1 MVRIFADSPLGD
13 WATLRIAL
21 SSLLLS
27 FFWSFFCHFFPKIV
41 GRILAIVYVLVYGIY
56 SFVEFGLY
64 NYLGFFMGVGN
75 SEQGT
80 KVLGYINDFIK
91 SLSWNHWLLLLPT
104 LIALIYFIVID
115 RIILKNKQRNK
126 EFNKIQLTYI
136 EVVCAIAIIGFSGLY
151 YLTIKSDKMQNE
163 LQASSN
169 YSLWIY
175 PENSNLTVN
184 NFGVF
189 MYGVID
195 IKSIL
200 LNASA
205 EDAIDLDDL
214 NTNNNHEE
222 EIITDYSRVIDDSA
236 WQMLIENTD
245 KKSYNTLNN
254 YFINRSITQ
263 KNEYTGIFEGKNLI
277 IILMESVNEI
287 SILNEED
294 FPTLTKLYNEGISFR
309 NNFTPR
315 NNCSTGNNEFTVLTS
330 LFTINNTCTAN
341 TYASNKYFEA
351 AYNIFNNAGYYT
363 SSYHDY
369 TQQYYRRNKIH
380 TNLGSQKY
388 YGVTDL
394 DIPYSEKY
402 EEWPSDVELFKQS
415 QKYYM
420 DKDKFFSYFATVTP
434 HQTYHVSSE
443 MGDKYTYLWDDTDY
457 SMRLKRYL
465 SKLKTLDEAL
475 AELLHELEESGKLE
489 DTVIALFGDHFPYGL
504 QDKDINQ
511 YLESNGADY
520 TVNRNS
526 TKNKD
531 VDRTPMIIYNAGM
544 EPVVVEEYTSVI
556 DLLPTLLNMF
566 NMDYDPRLY
575 LGHDIFSDDYTSRVV
590 FADGSWQ
597 DELGFYYAPSSKINY
612 FDETKTYTTE
622 ELKSINSEILERQ
635 KMSTTAIKENYFKYL
650 GDGLTKY
657 QDIIDKEKEEKTAT
671 ATTTESEEDT

>member
-1 MVRIFADSPLGD
+1 M
-13 WATLRIAL
+13 
-21 SSLLLS
+21 
-27 FFWSFFCHFFPKIV
+27 
-41 GRILAIVYVLVYGIY
+41 
-56 SFVEFGLY
+56 
-64 NYLGFFMGVGN
+64 
-75 SEQGT
+75 
-80 KVLGYINDFIK
+80 
-91 SLSWNHWLLLLPT
+91 
-104 LIALIYFIVID
+104 
-115 RIILKNKQRNK
+115 
-126 EFNKIQLTYI
+126 
-136 EVVCAIAIIGFSGLY
+136 
-151 YLTIKSDKMQNE
+151 
-163 LQASSN
+163 
-169 YSLWIY
+169 
-175 PENSNLTVN
+175 
-184 NFGVF
+184 
-189 MYGVID
+189 
-195 IKSIL
+195 
-200 LNASA
+200 
-205 EDAIDLDDL
+205 
-214 NTNNNHEE
+214 
-222 EIITDYSRVIDDSA
+222 
-236 WQMLIENTD
+236 
-245 KKSYNTLNN
+245 
-254 YFINRSITQ
+254 
-263 KNEYTGIFEGKNLI
+263 
-277 IILMESVNEI
+277 
-287 SILNEED
+287 
-294 FPTLTKLYNEGISFR
+294 
-309 NNFTPR
+309 
-315 NNCSTGNNEFTVLTS
+315 TS

-612 FDETKTYTTE
+612 FDETKDLY
-622 ELKSINSEILERQ
+622 
-635 KMSTTAIKENYFKYL
+635 
-650 GDGLTKY
+650 D
-657 QDIIDKEKEEKTAT
+657 
-671 ATTTESEEDT
+671 